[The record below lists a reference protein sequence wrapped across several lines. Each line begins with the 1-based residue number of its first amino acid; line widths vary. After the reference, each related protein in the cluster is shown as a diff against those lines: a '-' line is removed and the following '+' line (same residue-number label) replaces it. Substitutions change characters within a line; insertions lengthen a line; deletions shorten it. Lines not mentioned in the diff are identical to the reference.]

1 MIHSAIQPQKHLL
14 RQVLEVVA
22 SPKKPS
28 QHPED
33 DRALVGDDFL
43 ESSSISQRRLRL
55 RRPGN
60 VAPATFGIMAS
71 LMFHKA
77 SAPQQETG

>member
-1 MIHSAIQPQKHLL
+1 MIDGPIQSQKHLL

-28 QHPED
+28 QQPED

-43 ESSSISQRRLRL
+43 ELGGISQCRL
-55 RRPGN
+55 
-60 VAPATFGIMAS
+60 
-71 LMFHKA
+71 
-77 SAPQQETG
+77 